1 MTGIDNSRDTGAMAP
16 PEAEDHKLRGDL
28 NAFQLLFGILAYNAP
43 LVAVVAFLPL
53 TIGYGNG
60 LGAPVSY
67 LLSGAIIA
75 LFASGFLKMSRH
87 IDNPGGFYSYIARGL
102 GREAGLGASFLAVT
116 TYYLLLLGGYALGGV
131 LIGSFVTDT
140 LGGPHVAWW
149 VWAAACQVA
158 IGIFGYFNIE
168 LSARFLTFFMCCE
181 VLLILVYEAVVLAR
195 GGATGLSA
203 SSFTP
208 HNITSGSTGIG
219 LLFAALS
226 FSGFEVTAVFRD
238 EVRDPARTI
247 PRAAYGFV
255 AVIGV
260 GYAVSTWVIIQA
272 YGPANAVTSAATN
285 PTGSVTATFQTF
297 LGGVG
302 VHLVSVLVI
311 TSGFASLIA
320 IHGVLAR
327 YLFNLGVDRILPRR
341 LGAVHPRHGSPHQA
355 SIFASAVVVIGY
367 LVSVLLKADPSVL
380 YAQLWGIFGY
390 ALQIL
395 FVLTTL
401 AVLVFM
407 RRTRPSDTTVWHRVI
422 APVLALAGL
431 VVTLWLATKNI
442 ELLIPGSGAVTIT
455 YVVLA
460 GAIGAG
466 VLYAVALKRVRPD
479 VYRHI
484 GRM

>member
-1 MTGIDNSRDTGAMAP
+1 MTTTSSTRDAGDIAP
-16 PEAEDHKLRGDL
+16 SEAESHKLRGDL
-28 NAFQLLFGILAYNAP
+28 NAVQLLCGILAYNAP
-43 LVAVVAFLPL
+43 LVALVAFLPL

-67 LLSGAIIA
+67 LLSGAVIA

-87 IDNPGGFYSYIARGL
+87 IDNPGGFYSYIALGL
-102 GREAGLGASFLAVT
+102 GRGAGLGASFLAVV
-116 TYYLLLLGGYALGGV
+116 TYYLLLLGGYALAGV
-131 LIGSFVTDT
+131 LIGAFVTDT
-140 LGGPHVAWW
+140 LGGPDLAWW
-149 VWAAACQVA
+149 VWAAACQV
-158 IGIFGYFNIE
+158 IVGIFGYFNIE
-168 LSARFLTFFMCCE
+168 LSARFLTFFLCCE
-181 VLLILVYEAVVLAR
+181 VLLILIYEAVVLMR
-195 GGATGLSA
+195 GGATGLST

-208 HNITSGSTGIG
+208 HEVTSGSIGIG

-238 EVRDPARTI
+238 EVRDPTRTI
-247 PRAAYGFV
+247 PRAAYGFI

-260 GYAVSTWVIIQA
+260 GYAFSTWVIIQA
-272 YGPANAVTSAATN
+272 YGPANAVTSAATD
-285 PTGSVTATFQTF
+285 PTGSVTATFQTY

-320 IHGVLAR
+320 IHGVLSR
-327 YLFNLGVDRILPRR
+327 YLFNLGVDQILPRQ
-341 LGAVHPRHGSPHQA
+341 LGAVHRTHGSPYRA
-355 SIFASAVVVIGY
+355 SIFASAIVVIGY
-367 LVSVLLKADPSVL
+367 VVSVLLKADPSVL

-407 RRTRPSDTTVWHRVI
+407 RRTRPSDTTVWHRLV

-431 VVTLWLATKNI
+431 LVTLWLATMNI

-455 YVVLA
+455 YVVLVA
-460 GAIGAG
+460 ATAVG
-466 VLYAVALKRVRPD
+466 VLYALVLKRVRPD
-479 VYRHI
+479 IYQRI
-484 GRM
+484 GRR

>member
-1 MTGIDNSRDTGAMAP
+1 MAP

-67 LLSGAIIA
+67 LLSGAVIA

-87 IDNPGGFYSYIARGL
+87 IDNPGGFYSYIALGL

-116 TYYLLLLGGYALGGV
+116 TYYLLLLGGYALAGV
-131 LIGSFVTDT
+131 LVGSFVTGT
-140 LGGPHVAWW
+140 LHGPHVAWW
-149 VWAAACQVA
+149 VWAAVCQV
-158 IGIFGYFNIE
+158 IVGIFGYFNIE

-181 VLLILVYEAVVLAR
+181 SALILVYEAVVVAR
-195 GGATGLSA
+195 GGATGLSV
-203 SSFTP
+203 SSFAP
-208 HNITSGSTGIG
+208 HNITSGSIGIG

-247 PRAAYGFV
+247 PRAAYGFI

-272 YGPANAVTSAATN
+272 YGPANAVTSAATD
-285 PTGSVTATFQTF
+285 PTGSVTATFQTY

-320 IHGVLAR
+320 IHGVLSR

-355 SIFASAVVVIGY
+355 SIFASIIIVAGF
-367 LVSVLLKADPSVL
+367 LVSVMFKANPSVL

-401 AVLVFM
+401 AVMVFM
-407 RRTRPSDTTVWHRVI
+407 WRTRPSDTTIWHRVI
-422 APVLALAGL
+422 APVLALVGL
-431 VVTLWLATKNI
+431 GVTLWLATKNI

-455 YVVLA
+455 YVLLA
-460 GAIGAG
+460 AAVAAG
-466 VLYAVALKRVRPD
+466 VVYALALKRARPGI
-479 VYRHI
+479 YQHI
-484 GRM
+484 GRR

>member
-1 MTGIDNSRDTGAMAP
+1 MTSIESTRETGAMAP
-16 PEAEDHKLRGDL
+16 PQAENHKLRGDL

-67 LLSGAIIA
+67 LLSGAVIA

-87 IDNPGGFYSYIARGL
+87 IVNPGGFYSYIAFGL

-116 TYYLLLLGGYALGGV
+116 TYYLLLLGGYALAGV
-131 LIGSFVTDT
+131 LVDGFVTGT
-140 LGGPHVAWW
+140 LHGPHVAWW
-149 VWAAACQVA
+149 VWAAGCQV
-158 IGIFGYFNIE
+158 IVGIFGYFNIE

-181 VLLILVYEAVVLAR
+181 SALILVYEAVVVAR
-195 GGATGLSA
+195 GGATGLSV
-203 SSFTP
+203 SSFAP
-208 HNITSGSTGIG
+208 HNITSGSIGIG

-247 PRAAYGFV
+247 PRAAYGFI

-272 YGPANAVTSAATN
+272 YGPANAVTSAATD
-285 PTGSVTATFQTF
+285 PTGSVTATFQTY
-297 LGGVG
+297 LGSVG

-320 IHGVLAR
+320 IHGVLSR

-341 LGAVHPRHGSPHQA
+341 LGAVHRRHGSPHQA
-355 SIFASAVVVIGY
+355 SIFASILIVAGFV
-367 LVSVLLKADPSVL
+367 VSVMLKADPSVL

-401 AVLVFM
+401 AVMVFM
-407 RRTRPSDTTVWHRVI
+407 WRTRPSDTTIWHRVI

-431 VVTLWLATKNI
+431 AVTLWLATKNI
-442 ELLIPGSGAVTIT
+442 ELLIPGSG
-455 YVVLA
+455 
-460 GAIGAG
+460 
-466 VLYAVALKRVRPD
+466 P
-479 VYRHI
+479 
-484 GRM
+484 

>member
-1 MTGIDNSRDTGAMAP
+1 MTSIESTRETGAMAP
-16 PEAEDHKLRGDL
+16 PQAENHKLRGDL

-67 LLSGAIIA
+67 LLSGAVIA

-87 IDNPGGFYSYIARGL
+87 IVNPGGFYSYIAFGL

-116 TYYLLLLGGYALGGV
+116 TYYLLLLGGYALAGV
-131 LIGSFVTDT
+131 LVDGFVTGT
-140 LGGPHVAWW
+140 LHGPHVAWW
-149 VWAAACQVA
+149 VWAAGCQV
-158 IGIFGYFNIE
+158 IVGIFGYFNIE

-181 VLLILVYEAVVLAR
+181 SALILVYEAVVVAR
-195 GGATGLSA
+195 GGATGLSV
-203 SSFTP
+203 SSFAP
-208 HNITSGSTGIG
+208 HNITSGSIGIG

-247 PRAAYGFV
+247 PRAAYGFI

-272 YGPANAVTSAATN
+272 YGPANAVTSAATD
-285 PTGSVTATFQTF
+285 PTGSVTATFQTY
-297 LGGVG
+297 LGSVG

-320 IHGVLAR
+320 IHGVLSR

-341 LGAVHPRHGSPHQA
+341 LGAVHRRHGSPHQA
-355 SIFASAVVVIGY
+355 SIFASILIVAGFV
-367 LVSVLLKADPSVL
+367 VSVMLKADPSVL

-401 AVLVFM
+401 AVMAFM
-407 RRTRPSDTTVWHRVI
+407 WRTRPSDTTIWHRVI

-431 VVTLWLATKNI
+431 AVTLWLATKNI
-442 ELLIPGSGAVTIT
+442 ELLIPGSG
-455 YVVLA
+455 
-460 GAIGAG
+460 
-466 VLYAVALKRVRPD
+466 P
-479 VYRHI
+479 
-484 GRM
+484 

>member
-1 MTGIDNSRDTGAMAP
+1 MTSTYSPQDTGVMAP
-16 PEAEDHKLRGDL
+16 PEAENHKLRGDL

-87 IDNPGGFYSYIARGL
+87 IDNPGGFYSYIALGL
-102 GREAGLGASFLAVT
+102 GREAGLGASFLAVI

-131 LIGSFVTDT
+131 LIGSFVSGT
-140 LGGPHVAWW
+140 LGGPDVAWW
-149 VWAAACQVA
+149 VWAAVCQVL

-181 VLLILVYEAVVLAR
+181 SLLILVYEAVVLAR

-208 HNITSGSTGIG
+208 DNITSGSIGIG

-247 PRAAYGFV
+247 PRAAYGFI
-255 AVIGV
+255 AVIGI
-260 GYAVSTWVIIQA
+260 GYAVFTWVIIQA
-272 YGPANAVTSAATN
+272 YGPANAVTASATD
-285 PTGSVTATFQTF
+285 PTGSVTATFQTY
-297 LGGVG
+297 LGSVG

-320 IHGVLAR
+320 VHGVLSR

-341 LGAVHPRHGSPHQA
+341 LGAVHHRHGSPHQA
-355 SIFASAVVVIGY
+355 SIFASAIVVIGF

-407 RRTRPSDTTVWHRVI
+407 WRTRPSDTTVWHRVI
-422 APVLALAGL
+422 APVLALVGL
-431 VVTLWLATKNI
+431 AVTLWLATKNI

-460 GAIGAG
+460 GAVAAG
-466 VLYAVALKRVRPD
+466 VLYALALRRARPD
-479 VYRHI
+479 IHQRI
-484 GRM
+484 GRR

>member
-1 MTGIDNSRDTGAMAP
+1 MTSTDSARGTGAMAP
-16 PEAEDHKLRGDL
+16 PEPEDHKLRGDL

-43 LVAVVAFLPL
+43 LVALVAFLPL

-60 LGAPVSY
+60 LGAPVAY
-67 LLSGAIIA
+67 LVAGVVIA

-87 IDNPGGFYSYIARGL
+87 IDNPGGFYSYIALGL

-116 TYYLLLLGGYALGGV
+116 TYYLLLLGGYALAGV
-131 LIGSFVTDT
+131 LVGSFVTDT
-140 LGGPHVAWW
+140 LGGPDVAWW
-149 VWAAACQVA
+149 VWAAACQVV

-181 VLLILVYEAVVLAR
+181 SVLILIYEAVVLAR
-195 GGATGLSA
+195 GGASGLSA
-203 SSFTP
+203 SSFSP
-208 HNITSGSTGIG
+208 HNITSGSIGIG

-247 PRAAYGFV
+247 PRAAYGFI
-255 AVIGV
+255 AIIGV
-260 GYAVSTWVIIQA
+260 GYAFSTWVIIQA
-272 YGPANAVTSAATN
+272 YGSANAVTLAATD
-285 PTGSVTATFQTF
+285 PTGSVTTTFQTY
-297 LGGVG
+297 LGSAG

-320 IHGVLAR
+320 IHGVLSR

-341 LGAVHPRHGSPHQA
+341 FGAVHHRHGSPHQA
-355 SIFASAVVVIGY
+355 SIFASAVVLIGF

-422 APVLALAGL
+422 APVLALVGL
-431 VVTLWLATKNI
+431 AVTLWLATDNI

-460 GAIGAG
+460 GAVAAG
-466 VLYAVALKRVRPD
+466 VLYAFALRRVRPD
-479 VYRHI
+479 IHQRI
-484 GRM
+484 GRR